1 MKKITPDTHIIIK
14 GARVHN
20 LKNID
25 VAIAR
30 NKITVITG
38 VSGSGK
44 SSLAFDTLFNEGQRR
59 YVESL
64 SSYAR
69 LFLGRLDKPDVDHIK
84 GISPA
89 IAIEQK
95 VKTNNPRS
103 TVGTSTEIYDY
114 LKLLFA
120 RVGTTI
126 SPISG
131 KEVKKD
137 QSEDV
142 LKLINQQDEKTKA
155 LILCPLL
162 IPKGRTIKNH
172 LQIIKEQGFTR
183 LFYKEELFLIDKLE
197 DQTIIEKDL
206 FLVIDRISC
215 NNNEENISRINESAT
230 TAFIEGNGE
239 CAIYLFTKKAQW
251 HYFNNRFEEN
261 GLLFDEPS
269 LDFFSFN
276 NPLGACPTCEGYG
289 KIMGID
295 KDLVIPN
302 PNLSVYENGIA
313 CWRGEKMKKWKEEL
327 ILHAEKFNFPIHQPI
342 KDLNDSQQELLWTGN
357 KYFKGLN
364 AFFNYLEKKNYKI
377 QYRVMMARYRGKTTC
392 TDCNGN
398 RLRKDANYVKV
409 NNTSITDI
417 TNMSIDK
424 AIRFFEEI
432 SLNENKL
439 IIAKRI
445 LLEIKSRL
453 SYLSDVGLDYLT
465 LNRLSNT
472 LSGGESQRIN
482 LATSLGS
489 SLIGSMYILDE
500 PSIGLH
506 PRDTDRL
513 IKILKKLRN
522 IGNTVIVVEHEEDI
536 MRSADE
542 IIDIGPL
549 AGTHGGEIVFQGKNI
564 DENFSNKSLTAQY
577 LSNIKQI
584 PIPLSRRKWKN
595 YIKMEGVIQNNLKGI
610 DLKIPLNIMTVIT
623 GVSGSG
629 KSSLVND
636 VLYNFLKK
644 YLEISIDK
652 PIKCN
657 SVNGDLQLIEHVEYI
672 NQNPIGKSSRS
683 NPVTYIKA
691 FDEIRSLFASQ
702 HTAKVN
708 GFKSKHFSFNVDGGR
723 CDECEGEGTLKIEM
737 QFMSDVLLTCES
749 CNGKRY
755 KDEILDVLYKDKNIS
770 AILDMTIDEALDFF
784 NNPDDK
790 LEVKIKDKITPLQDV
805 GLGYVQLG
813 QSSSTLSGGESQRIK
828 LASFL
833 GKKNNQAKTLFIF
846 DEPTIGLHFHDIEK
860 LLLALNALIE
870 KGNHV
875 IIIEHNAEIIK
886 PADWIIDLGPEGGD
900 KGGNIIFEGTPE
912 DLIKD
917 KNSYTGKHLA
927 EKFKNTT
934 KKIQSS
940 SKAN

>member
-1 MKKITPDTHIIIK
+1 MDKISPETHIIIK

-25 VAIAR
+25 VAILR

-69 LFLGRLDKPDVDHIK
+69 LFLGKLDKPDVDNIK

-120 RVGTTI
+120 RTGTTI

-131 KEVKKD
+131 KKIKKD
-137 QSEDV
+137 QTKDILNLV
-142 LKLINQQDEKTKA
+142 HKQDEKTKA
-155 LILCPLL
+155 LILSPL
-162 IPKGRTIKNH
+162 ITPRGRTLKNH
-172 LQIIKEQGFTR
+172 LQIIKDQGFDR
-183 LFYKEELFLIDKLE
+183 LFYKEKLHLIDSLYNE
-197 DQTIIEKDL
+197 EINEENL
-206 FLVIDRISC
+206 HLVIDRIAC
-215 NNNEENISRINESAT
+215 NKNNENSSRINEST
-230 TAFIEGNGE
+230 ETAFMEGNGE
-239 CAIYLFTKKAQW
+239 CSVYLYSEINQW
-251 HYFNNRFEEN
+251 HHFNNRFEEN
-261 GLLFDEPS
+261 GILFEEPS

-276 NPLGACPTCEGYG
+276 NPLGACPTCEGFG

-302 PNLSVYENGIA
+302 PTLSVYENGIA
-313 CWRGEKMKKWKEEL
+313 CWRGEKMKKWKDEL
-327 ILHAEKFNFPIHQPI
+327 ILHAQKFNFPIHKPI
-342 KDLNDSQQELLWTGN
+342 KDLTKTQQELIWNGN
-357 KYFKGLN
+357 EYFKGLN
-364 AFFNYLEKKNYKI
+364 AFFTYLEKKNYKI
-377 QYRVMMARYRGKTTC
+377 QYRVMMARYRGKTNC
-392 TDCNGN
+392 PDCNGN
-398 RLRKDANYVKV
+398 KLRKDANYVKI
-409 NNTSITDI
+409 NNTSISDI
-417 TNMSIDK
+417 SNMSIDK
-424 AIRFFEEI
+424 AIHFFDALKF
-432 SLNENKL
+432 SKNKM

-453 SYLSDVGLDYLT
+453 NYLSDVGLGYLT

-506 PRDTDRL
+506 PRDTNRL
-513 IKILKKLRN
+513 IKILEKLRN
-522 IGNTVIVVEHEEDI
+522 IGNTVIIVEHEEEI

-542 IIDIGPL
+542 IIDIGPM
-549 AGTHGGEIVFQGKNI
+549 AGTNGGEIVFQGKNI
-564 DENFSNKSLTAQY
+564 YKNSSENSLTAQY
-577 LSNIKQI
+577 LSNKMQI
-584 PIPLSRRKWKN
+584 PIPEKRRKWNN
-595 YIKMEGVIQNNLKGI
+595 YIFLESVSQNNLKEI
-610 DLKIPLNIMTVIT
+610 DLKIPLNVMTVIT

-636 VLYNFLKK
+636 VLFNFLKK
-644 YLEISIDK
+644 HLEISSAK
-652 PIKCN
+652 PINCK
-657 SVNGDLQLIEHVEYI
+657 SISGDLQLINHVEYI

-691 FDEIRSLFASQ
+691 FDEIRNLFANQ
-702 HTAKVN
+702 HTSKIN
-708 GFKSKHFSFNVDGGR
+708 GYKPKHFSFNVDGGR
-723 CDECEGEGTLKIEM
+723 CDECEGEGALKIEM
-737 QFMSDVLLTCES
+737 QFMSNVMLTCES

-755 KDEILDVLYKDKNIS
+755 KDDILEVLYKEKSIS
-770 AILDMTIDEALDFF
+770 DILKMTIDEALVFF
-784 NNPDDK
+784 NDPNDK
-790 LEVKIKDKITPLQDV
+790 LENKIKEKITPLQDV

-833 GKKNNQAKTLFIF
+833 GKKNDHTKTLFIF
-846 DEPTIGLHFHDIEK
+846 DEPTIGLHFHDIKK

-870 KGNHV
+870 KGNHI
-875 IIIEHNAEIIK
+875 IIIEHNTEIIK
-886 PADWIIDLGPEGGD
+886 SADWVIDLGPEGGD
-900 KGGNIIFEGTPE
+900 EGGQVIFEGTPE
-912 DLIKD
+912 DLISNK
-917 KNSYTGKHLA
+917 KSYTGKYLA
-927 EKFKNTT
+927 EKISPN
-934 KKIQSS
+934 
-940 SKAN
+940 